1 MPKRTDPGTLTEVK
15 QAAVV
20 DLGGKE
26 RAGGFGNKAGECRQG
41 RRAACADGVIDEDG
55 AARERKGR
63 AFVDAR
69 RAVELQRAA

>member
-26 RAGGFGNKAGECRQG
+26 RAENLF
-41 RRAACADGVIDEDG
+41 DEKTM
-55 AARERKGR
+55 AKLER
-63 AFVDAR
+63 
-69 RAVELQRAA
+69 LL